1 MSTPK
6 SKKLKLILKKPET
19 TCGTGTTEV
28 YVGGDTKAGRKV
40 RDYSK

>member
-19 TCGTGTTEV
+19 TWGMGATEV
-28 YVGGDTKAGRKV
+28 YKSFHLFIKNDVLL
-40 RDYSK
+40 